1 MSKDFIIS
9 RTAFPKADR
18 AAEEEREREARMLAG
33 VDEAIA
39 QLDAGLGIPG
49 EEIEAWVE
57 SWDTDNELP
66 PPQPRRRS

>member
-1 MSKDFIIS
+1 MAKDFFIS
-9 RTAFPKADR
+9 RTSSPKVDK

-39 QLDAGLGIPG
+39 QFDAGLGIPG
-49 EEIEAWVE
+49 EEIEAWLD

>member
-1 MSKDFIIS
+1 
-9 RTAFPKADR
+9 
-18 AAEEEREREARMLAG
+18 MLAG